1 MASLTHVSMWSE
13 AEHEW
18 RKITASEAAKLYPEG
33 TVFAHVISSITHMIS
48 AKIVRNELLGYQ
60 QKTLHLLL

>member
-33 TVFAHVISSITHMIS
+33 TVSAHNGLFVC
-48 AKIVRNELLGYQ
+48 ELCGQ
-60 QKTLHLLL
+60 CKTICDTENH